1 MSLHRGCGLFLIVH
15 GRDDMNT
22 DPKIHKMFLNWRGV
36 GSLILVLALLA
47 LTLGAFTEASA
58 VQKGI
63 PVGLVFDYGSSPY
76 NDVSF
81 QGLMRAEKDL
91 GIVESVYIPVG
102 GDYAV
107 AIQECINEGNALC
120 ISIGFMS
127 VFPMEVAATT
137 NPEVDFA
144 VVDGIGSADLPNLRY
159 IWFDVRQAGY
169 LAGIVAG
176 KMTTSNKLG
185 VVAGMEIPPVIDFA
199 MGFRNAA
206 QCNNPN
212 AEVWI
217 EYTGDFGNPALGA
230 FWAEE
235 MIVGGDTYEGGA
247 DTIFNVAGATGNG
260 AIIRA
265 TELGAYAVGV
275 DTDQYVTLFLHEGF
289 TNNHLVLTSAM
300 KNVDVALYDTIED
313 YLKGRFTSGIK
324 MYDVRND
331 GIGIAPF
338 HEQSENVPF
347 TVVQLVKVTQTKIA
361 NGEIDLYDECR

>member
-1 MSLHRGCGLFLIVH
+1 
-15 GRDDMNT
+15 MNT

-102 GDYAV
+102 GDYAA

-127 VFPMEVAATT
+127 GFPMEVAATA

-144 VVDGIGSADLPNLRY
+144 IIDWIGNSGLSNLRY
-159 IWFDVRQAGY
+159 AWFEYREAGY
-169 LAGIVAG
+169 LAGVVAG
-176 KMTTSNKLG
+176 MMTTSNKLG
-185 VVAGMEIPPVIDFA
+185 VVAGPDYVPAVVDLAE
-199 MGFRNAA
+199 GFRNAA

-212 AEVWI
+212 ADVWI
-217 EYTGDFGNPALGA
+217 QYTDSFGDPELGA
-230 FWAEE
+230 SWAEE
-235 MIVGGDTYEGGA
+235 MVNWGA
-247 DTIFNVAGATGNG
+247 DAIFNVAGLTGNG

-265 TELGAYAVGV
+265 TELDVFAVGV
-275 DTDQYVTLFLHEGF
+275 DTDQYMTLFLHEGIP
-289 TNNHLVLTSAM
+289 NNKLVLTSAM
-300 KNVDVALYDTIED
+300 KNLDVAVYDTIED
-313 YLKGRFTSGIK
+313 YLKGRFTGGEK
-324 MYDVRND
+324 MYGVSND

-347 TVVQLVKVTQTKIA
+347 TVIQLVQKIQDKISK
-361 NGEIDLYDECR
+361 GELDLYDECR